1 MTPEDR
7 LRRLLTDAATDPGA
21 RQDWD
26 GFLQAAHRDRF
37 VHRALI
43 LGTAALIVVLV
54 AIGSLLV
61 DNVFDRTAPKPAD
74 KDKRKEKRLEEQ
86 VDNTEDR
93 VQRTK
98 ELVEDIHLGPG
109 LKKPP
114 GEDTKHEEAP
124 VVHNER
130 TRDHHGNSTRNHD
143 PDPVTPTHAACRG
156 EPATIVG
163 TGGDDKLVGTPGPDT
178 IAALG
183 GDDTIKADDGSDY
196 ICGGDGND
204 HLFGGPARDSLV
216 GGTGDDYMDGGEGFD
231 FVHFPT
237 ATGGINI
244 NFEHHFI
251 QGDGEDDVFRVEG
264 AEGTDFTDNF
274 AGDEGPNF
282 FSAGGGNDAI
292 NGFGG
297 DDVFFPGLGDDAMLG
312 HAGRDTV
319 TFTGTG
325 GVKVDLDNNLAT
337 GEGVDRLDG
346 IENINGTFGD
356 DVISGNGQSNSFYG
370 GYGKDSLSGGGGDDV
385 LIGFNDDDTLDG
397 GAGEDALDGGQGT
410 DNCTNGESKTSC
422 ERSGP
427 LGGFLIVGLLALMWK
442 RGRRPAPR

>member
-7 LRRLLTDAATDPGA
+7 LRRLLADAATDPGT

-26 GFLQAAHRDRF
+26 SFLQVAHRDRF

-43 LGTAALIVVLV
+43 LGTAAAIVVLV

-61 DNVFDRTAPKPAD
+61 DNVLDRTAPKPAD
-74 KDKRKEKRLEEQ
+74 KDKRTEKRLEEQ
-86 VDNTEDR
+86 IDNTEDR
-93 VQRTK
+93 VRRTK
-98 ELVEDIHLGPG
+98 DLVEDINIGPG
-109 LKKPP
+109 PNKPP
-114 GEDTKHEEAP
+114 GDDTKHEEAP
-124 VVHNER
+124 VVHNDR
-130 TRDHHGNSTRNHD
+130 TGGHHGNSKRDHD
-143 PDPVTPTHAACRG
+143 TAPVTPTHASCRG
-156 EPATIVG
+156 ETATIVG
-163 TGGDDKLVGTPGPDT
+163 TDGEDKLVGTSGPDI

-183 GDDTIKADDGSDY
+183 GDDTIKADDGLDT
-196 ICGGDGND
+196 ICGGEGND

-216 GGTGDDYMDGGEGFD
+216 GGLGDDYLDGGEGFD

-251 QGDGEDDVFRVEG
+251 EGDGEDDVYRVEG
-264 AEGTDFTDNF
+264 AAGTGSVDNF

-282 FSAGGGNDAI
+282 FSAGAGNDAI

-297 DDVFFPGLGDDAMLG
+297 DDVFFPGAGNDAMLG

-319 TFTGTG
+319 SFTGTG
-325 GVKVDLDNNLAT
+325 GVRVDLDNNLAT
-337 GEGVDRLDG
+337 GEGVDNLDG

-356 DVISGNGQSNSFYG
+356 DVISGNEQPNSFYG
-370 GYGKDSLSGGGGDDV
+370 GYGNDSLSGGGGDDV
-385 LIGFNDDDTLDG
+385 LIGFADNDTLDG
-397 GAGEDALDGGQGT
+397 GVGADALDGGQGT
-410 DNCTNGESKTSC
+410 DTCTNGESKKGC

-427 LGGFLIVGLLALMWK
+427 LGGFLIVGLLALLWK
-442 RGRRPAPR
+442 RGKRTAPR